1 MLHLYAIPLSLKVL
15 RANQNNNDMEVA
27 CLGKMETLLENCFPK
42 KTSEL
47 AINEDQNPLFDAL
60 RCENDGSPH
69 HNQRICS
76 LTRKKIRRKR

>member
-27 CLGKMETLLENCFPK
+27 CLGKMETLLGNYFPK

-47 AINEDQNPLFDAL
+47 ATNEVQNLLFDASQ
-60 RCENDGSPH
+60 CENGGSLH
-69 HNQRICS
+69 HNQKTCS
-76 LTRKKIRRKR
+76 LTRKKIRRK